1 MNRWRP
7 SAPPPPGGWQPPD
20 SERSDAPQP
29 RTPAARSDSPQEH
42 DPEVF
47 QSILLRARDQSRYEA
62 PVIEEE
68 RSRGPFPW
76 KIVVWVFTVVLV
88 LAVAAGAFYVLVLRT
103 PDVDERTIVKP
114 SGSASAGNIRTPQAA
129 VSEYL
134 HALADGNID
143 KALSLG
149 QRGGDETSTMVLL
162 SRKAHAAMREKA
174 PIEDIKILTTDNKAS
189 EVEVSYKLAGQP
201 VRTSIPVVLD
211 DRGSYELERT
221 TVTVVI
227 ELVQADALPLKVNGV
242 EVPKVQP
249 IEVVP
254 GVYHLS
260 TDLPFIQYPSDNS
273 FTIGSLQFAEQT
285 SLPATP
291 ALTSA
296 GSDAFRSALRRSLEQ
311 CVVMQAPSPK
321 GCPQGVRPAKP
332 IKPGSIRWSLVG
344 NPMVGTQPSLSTD
357 DLSIG
362 VVTLDMTFNLAFEY
376 ADGTNPGTQE
386 LKVTAR
392 ASANMLAE
400 NPDDVAIT
408 WNK

>member
-1 MNRWRP
+1 M
-7 SAPPPPGGWQPPD
+7 
-20 SERSDAPQP
+20 
-29 RTPAARSDSPQEH
+29 
-42 DPEVF
+42 
-47 QSILLRARDQSRYEA
+47 
-62 PVIEEE
+62 
-68 RSRGPFPW
+68 
-76 KIVVWVFTVVLV
+76 VVGVFTVVLV
-88 LAVAAGAFYVLVLRT
+88 LAVAGGAFYALVLRK
-103 PDVDERTIVKP
+103 PSVDERTIVKP

-134 HALADGNID
+134 HALADGDID

-149 QRGGDETSTMVLL
+149 KRGGDETSTMVLL

-174 PIEDIKILTTDNKAS
+174 PIEDIKILTTDEKVS

-211 DRGSYELERT
+211 DRGSYELEHT

-254 GVYHLS
+254 GVYNLS

-285 SLPATP
+285 ALPATP

-296 GSDAFRSALRRSLEQ
+296 GNDAFRSALQHSLEQ
-311 CVVMQAPSPK
+311 CVEMHAPSPK
-321 GCPQGVRPAKP
+321 GCPQGARPAKP
-332 IKPGSIRWSLVG
+332 IKPGSLKWSLIG
-344 NPMVGTQPSLSTD
+344 NPLAGAQPSLSTD
-357 DLSIG
+357 DLSVG
-362 VVTLDMTFNLAFEY
+362 VITLDMTFHLTFEY
-376 ADGTNPGTQE
+376 ADGSNPGTQE

-400 NPDDVAIT
+400 NPDDVAIA

>member
-1 MNRWRP
+1 MNQWRP

-20 SERSDAPQP
+20 SGRSRAPQP
-29 RTPAARSDSPQEH
+29 RPPAARPDSSQEQ
-42 DPEVF
+42 DPEAF
-47 QSILLRARDQSRYEA
+47 QSILMRARDQSRFEA

-76 KIVVWVFTVVLV
+76 KMVVAVFTVVVV
-88 LAVAAGAFYVLVLRT
+88 LAVAAGTFYALVLRKPT
-103 PDVDERTIVKP
+103 VDERTIVKP

-134 HALADGNID
+134 HALADGDID

-149 QRGGDETSTMVLL
+149 ERGGDETSTMVLL
-162 SRKAHAAMREKA
+162 SRKAHQAMREKA
-174 PIEDIKILTTDNKAS
+174 PIENIKILTTDKKAS
-189 EVEVSYKLAGQP
+189 DVEVSYTLAGQP
-201 VRTSIPVVLD
+201 VHTSIPVVLD

-227 ELVQADALPLKVNGV
+227 ELVQAESLPLKVNGV

-254 GVYHLS
+254 GVYNLS
-260 TDLPFIQYPSDNS
+260 TELPFIQYPSDNS
-273 FTIGSLQFAEQT
+273 FTIGSLQFAEET
-285 SLPATP
+285 LLPATP
-291 ALTSA
+291 AFTNI
-296 GSDAFRSALRRSLEQ
+296 GNDAFRSAVERSLEQ
-311 CVVMQAPSPK
+311 CVEMQAPSPK
-321 GCPQGVRPAKP
+321 GCPQGVRPAKA
-332 IKPGSIRWSLVG
+332 IKPGSIKWSLVG
-344 NPMVGTQPSLSTD
+344 NPLVGVQPSLSTD

-362 VVTLDMTFNLAFEY
+362 VATLDMTFNLEFQY
-376 ADGTNPGTQE
+376 ADGSNPGTQE

-400 NPDDVAIT
+400 NPDEVVIT